1 MLSAGLSKG
10 CRIMRTVALA
20 GLASLA
26 LSAFGSAYAQDAD
39 PEAGVRA
46 AVMDY
51 FEGGNAGDA
60 ERVANAFATEV
71 GAMYVR
77 RSGQDGDQL
86 RAMNLGEF
94 AARFQDPIPFEREG
108 VIEEIRIVDDTMA
121 FAHFNFTTP
130 ERQYDDFFLLYR
142 IDGAWKIVSKAFTSE
157 AVE

>member
-1 MLSAGLSKG
+1 M
-10 CRIMRTVALA
+10 MRNIAMA

-26 LSAFGSAYAQDAD
+26 LFALGAAQAQDAD
-39 PEAGVRA
+39 PEAAVRA

-60 ERVANAFATEV
+60 ARVANAFATEV

-77 RSGQDGDQL
+77 RSGENGDRL
-86 RAMNLGEF
+86 RAVNLGDF
-94 AARFQDPIPFEREG
+94 AARFQEPIPFEREG